1 MTPTSTPAAKP
12 ALDRPPA
19 SGLTLAARLADGRLD
34 TTAQVALALRIAAL
48 LAPLHA
54 RGAVVRNLH
63 PGTIV
68 LDDPAGEVVLEGV
81 NHAGYADQR
90 PAFGHHQRIVG
101 VLPYLAPEQT
111 GRTGGRVDA
120 RADLYALGVVL
131 YELATGRRP
140 FSDTDTLT
148 LLRAILAEEAV
159 PPVQHDPAVPPALSA
174 IVMRLLDKDPDHR
187 YQSADGLA
195 HDLGRLQ
202 QALARGERAPFALG
216 ERDFALRLRPP
227 MRLVGRNAEL
237 AALRA
242 AFDAAAAGRSA
253 AVFISG
259 APGIGKT
266 ALIDTL
272 RPLVTARGGWFI
284 SGKFDQYRDDQESD
298 GIHQAFR
305 ALGRLMLAEPEALL
319 APQRERLRAEHGA
332 SAGLLAALLPEFG
345 PLLGVAPD
353 LRAASA
359 LDAARLLQAALSI
372 VCTVASPERPLVLF
386 VDDLQWAGTM
396 PLSMIDAILGDKHLR
411 GVLLVCAYRHA
422 EVDAA
427 HPLTPMLARWQRL
440 QLPPATLALPGL
452 PPGDLQRLLAE
463 MLRLPMADAGRLAE
477 VVGPR
482 TGGNP
487 FDTVEFVNAL
497 RREGLLVA
505 TAEGWHWDDQ
515 AIRHHGSAEVV
526 DLLQRRLAVL
536 PASTREVMD
545 ALALLG
551 GAATPELLGRATALS
566 VPALQDALA
575 PAQQDGVLV
584 LEGLEG
590 EADAP
595 AAEVHFRHDR
605 MQQAVHAALGDTRQ
619 RALHLQ
625 LARRLATV
633 RPALAAEQYLPVA
646 ASLDDAAER
655 GQVVGLFRAAAARA
669 LVINPGAA
677 ERFLRAA
684 LDLVS
689 GDDGTPAQAQAL
701 AIQHHEAL
709 CRLGRHKEADTCY
722 AAIEARGSQPPV
734 LAPAAC
740 AQIASLTDRGRLREA
755 LDLGLELLRRLGV
768 DVPESGHFGPQIERG
783 MAALY
788 AWVAQADVAAD
799 LQRPEPA
806 DPQALAAARL
816 VNRMLPA
823 AFFCDPAAM
832 AWLVLESQRLWDR
845 HGPCAALVGP
855 FAHSPFITSA
865 LADDYRAGSLVLRHV
880 LAVSQARGY
889 EPDTSQARF
898 LFALTLHWSEPAEE
912 AVAQARRAHEGLVS
926 GGDLPNAGYAYFA
939 ACPATLETAPT
950 LGDYVAEVEAALAFA
965 RRTGNGYAASAY
977 VNYRQFARTLC
988 GLTAAPVRFDDA
1000 GFDEAAHTAALA
1012 ANPTAAVNYHV
1023 HKALAAALFGDIA
1036 TLAQQAALAMPLR
1049 GYVQATQAMALTHV
1063 LHTYAL
1069 LAQAR
1074 QAEGGE
1080 RAALLAQAAPLLDWL
1095 GRRSAEMPANFAHLL
1110 QWLQAEEAAARGDAV
1125 AALRGFDLA
1134 LLKLQG
1140 RQRPWQQALIAERA
1154 ALLAVEQG
1162 LEHVGRRW
1170 LAEAH
1175 HHYARWGATA
1185 KVRLLEHD
1193 HPYLREMAEAPAAG
1207 VPALD
1212 VSADAIDMLAIMR
1225 ASQTLSSET
1234 SVARLQARV
1243 TELLGALTGA
1253 SSVHLVP
1260 PGQAQAHGTPLAASV
1275 LQYVERTRAPLVLD
1289 DARRDDRFA
1298 ADPYFAALER
1308 CALLVVPVLQ
1318 QGQLRALLWLENRLA
1333 RGAFTAD
1340 RLDAVRLI
1348 AGQLAV
1354 SLENATLYE
1363 GLERRVQE
1371 RTRELQEAQAELVA
1385 TARRAG
1391 MAQIAANVL
1400 HNVGNVLNSVNVS
1413 SELVRQRL
1421 QQSKGPGLTRAVT
1434 LLKEHAG
1441 DLGRFFTQD
1450 PKGRLLPGYLE
1461 QLAQAL
1467 AAEREDCTQEL
1478 AALARSVTH
1487 IRAIVD
1493 TQQDLAG
1500 APALREPARLAD
1512 LVDDALRMD
1521 APAFAQDGIVVDKQ
1535 LGNLPLL
1542 PLDKVRLLLVL
1553 VNLITNAR
1561 QAMADNGA
1569 RERRLTITA
1578 QLQQGGRL
1586 GLTVADT
1593 GEGVAAGNLA
1603 RIFAHGFTTRAEG
1616 HGFGLHSSALAAT
1629 EMGGSLQVH
1638 SDGPGRGAR
1647 FTLEL
1652 PTT

>member
-1 MTPTSTPAAKP
+1 MPAR
-12 ALDRPPA
+12 DRAPA
-19 SGLTLAARLADGRLD
+19 SSQTLAARLADGRLD
-34 TTAQVALALRIAAL
+34 TAAQVALALRIAAL

-68 LDDPAGEVVLEGV
+68 LNTHEGEVMLEGV
-81 NHAGYADQR
+81 THAGYADQR

-131 YELATGRRP
+131 YELATGSRP
-140 FSDTDTLT
+140 FPDTDTLT
-148 LLRAILAEEAV
+148 LLRAILAKEAV
-159 PPVQHDPAVPPALSA
+159 PPVQRDPAVPPALSA
-174 IVMRLLDKDPDHR
+174 IVMRLLDKDPDRR

-195 HDLGRLQ
+195 HDLERLQ

-216 ERDFALRLRPP
+216 ERDFSLRLQPP
-227 MRLVGRNAEL
+227 MRLIGRDAEL
-237 AALRA
+237 AVLRA
-242 AFDAAAAGRSA
+242 AFDAAAAGRNA

-284 SGKFDQYRDDQESD
+284 SGKFDQYRDDLESD
-298 GIHQAFR
+298 GMNQAFR
-305 ALGRLMLAEPEALL
+305 ALGRLLLAEPEALL
-319 APQRERLRAEHGA
+319 APQRERLRAGHGA
-332 SAGLLAALLPEFG
+332 SAGLMAALAPEFG
-345 PLLGVAPD
+345 LLLEAAPD
-353 LRAASA
+353 LRPAGA
-359 LDAARLLQAALSI
+359 LDVARMLQTALSTL
-372 VCTVASPERPLVLF
+372 CTVASPERPLVLF
-386 VDDLQWAGTM
+386 VDDLQWAGTT
-396 PLSMIDAILGDKHLR
+396 PLALIDAILGSERLR
-411 GVLLVCAYRHA
+411 GVLLVGAYRNA

-427 HPLTPMLARWQRL
+427 HPLTPLLARWQRL
-440 QLPPATLALPGL
+440 QPPPALLALPGL

-477 VVGPR
+477 LVGRR

-505 TAEGWHWDDQ
+505 TAEGWHWNAE
-515 AIRHHGSAEVV
+515 AIRHHASAEVV
-526 DLLQRRLAVL
+526 DLLQRRLAAL
-536 PASTREVMD
+536 PASTHEVMN

-551 GAATPELLGRATALS
+551 GAATPELLGRVTALPA
-566 VPALQDALA
+566 PALQAALA
-575 PAQQDGVLV
+575 PAQADGVLV

-590 EADAP
+590 EADA
-595 AAEVHFRHDR
+595 AAVHFRHDR
-605 MQQAVHAALGDTRQ
+605 IQQAVHAALGDMRQ
-619 RALHLQ
+619 HTLHLQ

-655 GQVVGLFRAAAARA
+655 GLVVGLFRTAAARA
-669 LVINPGAA
+669 LAINPGAA

-684 LDLVS
+684 LDLAS
-689 GDDGTPAQAQAL
+689 TQDAPAEAQGL

-722 AAIEARGSQPPV
+722 AAIQARGSQPLV

-755 LDLGLELLRRLGV
+755 LDLGLALLRHLGV
-768 DVPESGHFGPQIERG
+768 DVPEGGHFGPQIERG

-788 AWVAQADVAAD
+788 AWVAQANVAAD
-799 LQRPEPA
+799 LRRPEPA

-823 AFFCDPAAM
+823 AFFSDPAAM
-832 AWLVLESQRLWDR
+832 AWLVLESQRLWER

-855 FAHSPFITSA
+855 FAHILFVISA
-865 LADDYRAGSLVLRHV
+865 LADDYRTGSLALRHV

-898 LFALTLHWSEPAEE
+898 LFALALHWSEPAEE
-912 AVAQARRAHEGLVS
+912 AVGQARRAHQGLVS

-950 LGDYVAEVEAALAFA
+950 LGDYVTEVEAALAFA

-1000 GFDEAAHTAALA
+1000 GFDEAEHTAALA
-1012 ANPTAAVNYHV
+1012 ANPTAAANYHV

-1036 TLAQQAALAMPLR
+1036 TLAQQAALAMSLR
-1049 GYVQATQAMALTHV
+1049 SYVQATQGTALTHV

-1074 QAEGGE
+1074 QAEDGA
-1080 RAALLAQAAPLLDWL
+1080 RAPLLAQAAPLLDWL

-1140 RQRPWQQALIAERA
+1140 RQRPWHQALITERA
-1154 ALLAVEQG
+1154 ALLAIEQG
-1162 LEHVGRRW
+1162 LEHVGRRL

-1175 HHYARWGATA
+1175 RHYARWGATA
-1185 KVRLLEHD
+1185 KVRLLERD
-1193 HPYLREMAEAPAAG
+1193 HPYLRAMAEAPAAG
-1207 VPALD
+1207 TPALE
-1212 VSADAIDMLAIMR
+1212 VSADAIDMLAIVR
-1225 ASQTLSSET
+1225 TSQTLSSET

-1253 SSVHLVP
+1253 SSVRLVS
-1260 PGQAQAHGTPLAASV
+1260 PGQAQADGTPLAASV

-1333 RGAFTAD
+1333 RGAFTAE
-1340 RLDAVRLI
+1340 RLDAVQLI

-1391 MAQIAANVL
+1391 MAQIATNVL

-1421 QQSKGPGLTRAVT
+1421 QQSKGPGLTRAVA
-1434 LLKEHAG
+1434 LLKEHTG

-1467 AAEREDCTQEL
+1467 AAEREDCTHEL
-1478 AALARSVTH
+1478 GALARSVAH

-1493 TQQDLAG
+1493 MQQDFAG

-1512 LVDDALRMD
+1512 LVNDALRID
-1521 APAFAQDGIVVDKQ
+1521 APAFAQDGIVVDPQ
-1535 LGNLPLL
+1535 LGDLPPL
-1542 PLDKVRLLLVL
+1542 PLDKVRLLLIL

-1578 QLQQGGRL
+1578 QLLPGARL
-1586 GLTVADT
+1586 CVTVADT
-1593 GEGVAAGNLA
+1593 GEGVAAESLT
-1603 RIFAHGFTTRAEG
+1603 RIFAYGFTTRAGG

>member
-1 MTPTSTPAAKP
+1 MPAP
-12 ALDRPPA
+12 DRPPTF
-19 SGLTLAARLADGRLD
+19 GQTLAIRLADGRLD
-34 TTAQVALALRIAAL
+34 TAAQVALALRLATL

-68 LDDPAGEVVLEGV
+68 LDEGEVRLEGV
-81 NHAGYADQR
+81 DHLGYADQR

-131 YELATGRRP
+131 YELTTGSRP
-140 FSDTDTLT
+140 FPDTDALT

-159 PPVQHDPAVPPALSA
+159 PPVQRDPAVPPALSA
-174 IVMRLLDKDPDHR
+174 IVMRLLDKDPDRR

-195 HDLGRLQ
+195 HDLQRLQ

-227 MRLVGRNAEL
+227 MRLVGRDAEL
-237 AALRA
+237 ATLRA

-284 SGKFDQYRDDQESD
+284 SGKFDQYRDDLESD
-298 GIHQAFR
+298 GMNQAFR
-305 ALGRLMLAEPEALL
+305 ALGRLLLAEPEALL
-319 APQRERLRAEHGA
+319 APQRERLRAGHGA
-332 SAGLLAALLPEFG
+332 SAGLVAALSPEFG
-345 PLLGVAPD
+345 LLLGVAPD
-353 LRAASA
+353 LRPAGA
-359 LDAARLLQAALSI
+359 LDAARMLQTALSTL
-372 VCTVASPERPLVLF
+372 CTVASPQRPLVMF
-386 VDDLQWAGTM
+386 IDDLQWAGTM
-396 PLSMIDAILGDKHLR
+396 ALALIDAILGDERLR
-411 GVLLVCAYRHA
+411 GVLLVGAYRNA

-427 HPLTPMLARWQRL
+427 HPLTPMLARWQHL
-440 QLPPATLALPGL
+440 QPPPAMLALPGL

-477 VVGPR
+477 LVGPR

-505 TAEGWHWDDQ
+505 GAEGWHWDSE

-526 DLLQRRLAVL
+526 DLLQRRLAAL
-536 PASTREVMD
+536 PASTHEVMN

-551 GAATPELLGRATALS
+551 GAATPELLSRVTALS
-566 VPALQDALA
+566 APALQAALA
-575 PAQQDGVLV
+575 PAQADGVLV
-584 LEGLEG
+584 LEGVEG
-590 EADAP
+590 EADAD
-595 AAEVHFRHDR
+595 AAAVHFRHDR
-605 MQQAVHAALGDTRQ
+605 MQQAVYAALGDTRQ
-619 RALHLQ
+619 HALHLQ

-646 ASLDDAAER
+646 TRLDDAAER
-655 GQVVGLFRAAAARA
+655 GLVVGLFRTAAARA
-669 LVINPGAA
+669 LAVNPGAA

-684 LDLVS
+684 LDLAS
-689 GDDGTPAQAQAL
+689 TQDAPAEAEGL

-709 CRLGRHKEADTCY
+709 CRLGRHKEADTCF
-722 AAIEARGSQPPV
+722 AAIQAHGSQPLV

-755 LDLGLELLRRLGV
+755 LDLGLALLRHLGL
-768 DVPESGHFGPQIERG
+768 DVPEGGQFGPQIERG

-788 AWVAQADVAAD
+788 AWAAQADVAAD
-799 LQRPEPA
+799 LRRPEPA

-823 AFFCDPAAM
+823 AFFSDPAAM
-832 AWLVLESQRLWDR
+832 TWLVLESQRLWDR

-855 FAHSPFITSA
+855 FAHILFITSA
-865 LADDYRAGSLVLRHV
+865 LADDYRTGSLALRHV

-898 LFALTLHWSEPAEE
+898 LFALGLHWSEPAEE
-912 AVAQARRAHEGLVS
+912 ALGQGHRAHEGLVS

-939 ACPATLETAPT
+939 SCPATLETAPT
-950 LGDYVAEVEAALAFA
+950 LGEHLAEVEAALAFA
-965 RRTGNGYAASAY
+965 RRLGNGYAASAY
-977 VNYRQFARTLC
+977 VNFRQSARALC
-988 GLTAAPVRFDDA
+988 GLTAAPVRFDEA
-1000 GFDEAAHTAALA
+1000 GFDEAAHAAALA
-1012 ANPTAAVNYHV
+1012 ANPTAACNYHAQ
-1023 HKALAAALFGDIA
+1023 KALTAALFGDIA
-1036 TLAQQAALAMPLR
+1036 TLAQHAALAMPLR
-1049 GYVQATQAMALTHV
+1049 GYVQATQTMALTHV

-1074 QAEGGE
+1074 QAEDGA
-1080 RAALLAQAAPLLDWL
+1080 RAALLAQATPLLDWL
-1095 GRRSAEMPANFAHLL
+1095 GRRSAEMPGNFAHLL

-1140 RQRPWQQALIAERA
+1140 RQRPWHQALITERA
-1154 ALLAVEQG
+1154 ALLAIEQG
-1162 LEHVGRRW
+1162 LEHVGRRL

-1175 HHYARWGATA
+1175 RHYTHWGAMA
-1185 KVRLLEHD
+1185 KVRMLERD
-1193 HPYLREMAEAPAAG
+1193 HPYLRGMAEAPAIGA
-1207 VPALD
+1207 PALE
-1212 VSADAIDMLAIMR
+1212 VSADAIDMLAIVR
-1225 ASQTLSSET
+1225 TSQTLSSET

-1253 SSVHLVP
+1253 SSVRLVS
-1260 PGQAQAHGTPLAASV
+1260 PGQAQADGTPLAASV

-1333 RGAFTAD
+1333 RGAFTAE

-1391 MAQIAANVL
+1391 MAQIATNVL

-1421 QQSKGPGLTRAVT
+1421 QQSKGPGLTRAVA
-1434 LLKEHAG
+1434 LLKDHIG
-1441 DLGRFFTQD
+1441 DLGHFFTQD
-1450 PKGRLLPGYLE
+1450 PKGRMLPGYLE

-1467 AAEREDCTQEL
+1467 AAEREACTEEL
-1478 AALARSVTH
+1478 GALARSIAH

-1493 TQQDLAG
+1493 MQQDVAG

-1512 LVDDALRMD
+1512 LVDDALRID
-1521 APAFAQDGIVVDKQ
+1521 APAFAQDGIVIDQQ
-1535 LGNLPLL
+1535 LGDLPPL
-1542 PLDKVRLLLVL
+1542 PLDKVRLLLIL

-1569 RERRLTITA
+1569 RARRLTITA
-1578 QLQQGGRL
+1578 QLLPDARL
-1586 GLTVADT
+1586 CLAVADT
-1593 GEGVAAGNLA
+1593 GEGVAAENLT
-1603 RIFAHGFTTRAEG
+1603 RIFAHGFTTRAGG

-1647 FTLEL
+1647 FTLDL

>member
-1 MTPTSTPAAKP
+1 MPAALPVPDAP
-12 ALDRPPA
+12 AA
-19 SGLTLAARLADGRLD
+19 AGHTLAARLAAGRLN
-34 TTAQVALALRIAAL
+34 TAEQVALALRITAL

-54 RGAVVRNLH
+54 RGAVYRNLH

-68 LDDPAGEVVLEGV
+68 LDGPEGAV
-81 NHAGYADQR
+81 ALDGVHRADYADQR

-131 YELATGRRP
+131 YELATGSRP
-140 FSDTDTLT
+140 FADTDALT

-159 PPVQHDPAVPPALSA
+159 PPAQRDPAVPPAFSA
-174 IVMRLLDKDPDHR
+174 LVMRLLDKDPDRR

-195 HDLGRLQ
+195 HDLERLQ
-202 QALARGERAPFALG
+202 QALARGESAPFTLG

-227 MRLVGRNAEL
+227 MRLIGRGTEL
-237 AALRA
+237 ATLRA
-242 AFDAAAAGRSA
+242 AFDAAAAGHRA
-253 AVFISG
+253 AVFIRG

-272 RPLVTARGGWFI
+272 RPLVTAHGGWFI
-284 SGKFDQYRDDQESD
+284 SGKFDQYRDDLESD
-298 GIHQAFR
+298 GMHQAFR
-305 ALGRLMLAEPEALL
+305 ALGRLLLAEPEAAL
-319 APQRERLRAEHGA
+319 APLRERLRSEHGA
-332 SAGLLAALLPEFG
+332 GAGLVAALLPEFG
-345 PLLGVAPD
+345 PLLGAAPD
-353 LRAASA
+353 LRAADA
-359 LDAARLLQAALSI
+359 LDAARLQQAALS
-372 VCTVASPERPLVLF
+372 VVATVASRERPLVLF
-386 VDDLQWAGTM
+386 IDDLQWAGTT
-396 PLSMIDAILGDKHLR
+396 PLAMLDALLGDERLQ
-411 GVLLVCAYRHA
+411 GVLLVGAYRVA

-427 HPLTPMLARWQRL
+427 HPLTPMLARWQR
-440 QLPPATLALPGL
+440 QQPPPALLTLPGL
-452 PPGDLQRLLAE
+452 PPADLQCLLAE
-463 MLRLPMADAGRLAE
+463 MLRLPMAEAGRLAE

-505 TAEGWHWDDQ
+505 TAEGWHWEAE

-526 DLLQRRLAVL
+526 DLLQRRLAAL
-536 PASTREVMD
+536 PAATAAVMES
-545 ALALLG
+545 LALLG
-551 GAATPELLGRATALS
+551 GAATPELLGRVTAL
-566 VPALQDALA
+566 PTQDLHAALA
-575 PAQQDGVLV
+575 PAQADGALV
-584 LEGLEG
+584 LEELDG
-590 EADAP
+590 
-595 AAEVHFRHDR
+595 AAQVHFRHDR
-605 MQQAVHAALGDTRQ
+605 VQQAVHAAIGATRQ
-619 RALHLQ
+619 HALRLQ
-625 LARRLATV
+625 LARRLV
-633 RPALAAEQYLPVA
+633 GVQPALAAEQYLAVA
-646 ASLDDAAER
+646 ASLDDAAECR
-655 GQVVGLFRAAAARA
+655 QAVALFRAAAARA
-669 LVINPGAA
+669 LVTHPAAA

-684 LDLVS
+684 LDLA
-689 GDDGTPAQAQAL
+689 GRMDGLSVPAEVEVL
-701 AIQHHEAL
+701 AVGHHEAL
-709 CRLGRHKEADTCY
+709 CRLGRHEEADTCY
-722 AAIEARGSQPPV
+722 AALEARGCPPLV

-740 AQIASLTDRGRLREA
+740 AQIASLTDRGRAREA
-755 LDLGLELLRRLGV
+755 LDLGLALLRRLDV
-768 DVPESGHFGPQIERG
+768 DVPEGGQFGPQIKSG
-783 MAALY
+783 MAAFH
-788 AWVAQADVAAD
+788 AWVARADVAAD

-855 FAHSPFITSA
+855 FAHMLFVTSA
-865 LADDYRAGSLVLRHV
+865 LADDYRTGSLALRHV

-898 LFALTLHWSEPAEE
+898 LFALALHWSEAAEE
-912 AVAQARRAHEGLVS
+912 AVGQARRAHEGLVR
-926 GGDLPNAGYAYFA
+926 GGDLPNAGYAYYA
-939 ACPATLETAPT
+939 SCPATLETAPT
-950 LGDYVAEVEAALAFA
+950 LDDYATEVDAALAFA
-965 RRTGNGYAASAY
+965 RRTGNGYAGASY
-977 VNYRQFARTLC
+977 DIYRRFARTLR
-988 GLTAAPVRFDDA
+988 GTTAAPGHFDEA
-1000 GFDEAAHTAALA
+1000 GFDAAALA
-1012 ANPTAAVNYHV
+1012 ANPTAAASYHV
-1023 HKALAAALFGDIA
+1023 HKALAAALFGEIA
-1036 TLAQQAALAMPLR
+1036 TLAGHAALALPLC
-1049 GYVQATQAMALTHV
+1049 GYVQATQVMVLIQV

-1074 QAEGGE
+1074 RAEAGA
-1080 RAALLAQAAPLLDWL
+1080 RAALLAQAAPLLEWL

-1110 QWLQAEEAAARGDAV
+1110 QWLQAEQAAARGDAI

-1134 LLKLQG
+1134 MLKLQG
-1140 RQRPWQQALIAERA
+1140 RQRPWQQALITERA
-1154 ALLAVEQG
+1154 ALLAIEQG
-1162 LEHVGRRW
+1162 LEHVGRRL

-1175 HHYARWGATA
+1175 RHYATWGATA
-1185 KVRLLEHD
+1185 KLRLLERD
-1193 HPYLREMAEAPAAG
+1193 HPYLHGTAEAPAAG
-1207 VPALD
+1207 APALQ
-1212 VSADAIDMLAIMR
+1212 VSADTIDMLAIVR
-1225 ASQTLSSET
+1225 TSQALSSET

-1253 SSVHLVP
+1253 TSVHLVP
-1260 PGQAQAHGTPLAASV
+1260 PGQAQADGTPLAASV

-1298 ADPYFAALER
+1298 SDPYFAALER

-1340 RLDAVRLI
+1340 RLDTVRLI

-1371 RTRELQEAQAELVA
+1371 RTRELQEAQAELMA

-1421 QQSKGPGLTRAVT
+1421 QQSKAPGLARAVA

-1467 AAEREDCTQEL
+1467 AAERQEVSDEL
-1478 AALARSVTH
+1478 GALARSVAH
-1487 IRAIVD
+1487 IRAVVD
-1493 TQQDLAG
+1493 TQQDFAA
-1500 APALREPARLAD
+1500 APALREPARLAE

-1521 APAFAQDGIVVDKQ
+1521 ATAFAQDGIVVDRHI
-1535 LGNLPLL
+1535 GDLPPL
-1542 PLDKVRLLLVL
+1542 PLDKVRLLLIL

-1561 QAMADNGA
+1561 QAMAANGA
-1569 RERRLTITA
+1569 RERRLKITA
-1578 QLQQGGRL
+1578 RLLPGARLQ
-1586 GLTVADT
+1586 LTVEDN
-1593 GEGVAAGNLA
+1593 GEGVVAANLT
-1603 RIFAHGFTTRAEG
+1603 RIFTHGFTTRAGG

-1638 SDGPGRGAR
+1638 SDGPGCGAR
-1647 FTLEL
+1647 FTLDL
-1652 PTT
+1652 PAA